1 MVDDYERLEFIQV
14 RLQAKQ
20 GVYVY
25 APRATAT
32 ENGVVN
38 LLQVIQILEAVP
50 EDLTTLN
57 GQVVLYGNNIYRIV
71 NDEMVLIIRGE
82 EA

>member
-1 MVDDYERLEFIQV
+1 M
-14 RLQAKQ
+14 
-20 GVYVY
+20 Y